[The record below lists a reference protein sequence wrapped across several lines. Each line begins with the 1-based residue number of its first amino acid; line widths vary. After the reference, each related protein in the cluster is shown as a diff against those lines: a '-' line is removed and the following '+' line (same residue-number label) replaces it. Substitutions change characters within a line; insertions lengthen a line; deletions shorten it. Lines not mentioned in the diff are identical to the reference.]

1 MTCVPRWRKRPP
13 TQICLLSATP
23 CSILASSHP
32 MTDGSLVPARLL
44 VFRVGTLACAA
55 EVDQVREILPRLPT
69 TRIPGAPPVVAGLV
83 NVRGTLVTVVEGWRA
98 LGQPQPG
105 PAAPPS
111 LETSQ
116 TQAPDAAGSTIIL
129 ELGQREASG
138 NGRTLIGFT
147 VDEVLDMLTTGPG
160 SETTLEDRKG
170 LPGVDPTLVRAVG
183 RRNGELFIVLDVAA
197 LLGPILTT

>member
-1 MTCVPRWRKRPP
+1 
-13 TQICLLSATP
+13 
-23 CSILASSHP
+23 
-32 MTDGSLVPARLL
+32 MTDGSLVSARLL

-98 LGQPQPG
+98 LGL
-105 PAAPPS
+105 PPLS
-111 LETSQ
+111 PTPSPEAGAT
-116 TQAPDAAGSTIIL
+116 GSTLIL
-129 ELGQREASG
+129 EMGKREDAG
-138 NGRTLIGFT
+138 NGAGAGRKLIGST
-147 VDEVLDMLTTGPG
+147 VDEVLDMLTGG
-160 SETTLEDRKG
+160 GETTLEDRKG

-197 LLGPILTT
+197 LLGPILTS

>member
-1 MTCVPRWRKRPP
+1 
-13 TQICLLSATP
+13 
-23 CSILASSHP
+23 

-98 LGQPQPG
+98 LGL
-105 PAAPPS
+105 PPPPP
-111 LETSQ
+111 T
-116 TQAPDAAGSTIIL
+116 TAPDESLGSGGSGSTIIL
-129 ELGQREASG
+129 EVAEGKHAEQG
-138 NGRTLIGFT
+138 NDHSARKLIGFT
-147 VDEVLDMLTTGPG
+147 VDEVLDMLTAA
-160 SETTLEDRKG
+160 EHALEDRQG

-183 RRNGELFIVLDVAA
+183 RRNGDVFIVLNVAA
-197 LLGPILTT
+197 LLGPILTS

>member
-1 MTCVPRWRKRPP
+1 
-13 TQICLLSATP
+13 
-23 CSILASSHP
+23 
-32 MTDGSLVPARLL
+32 MTDGSLVSARLL

-98 LGQPQPG
+98 L
-105 PAAPPS
+105 APTPS
-111 LETSQ
+111 ETSQ
-116 TQAPDAAGSTIIL
+116 PAQPEDTGSTLIL
-129 ELGQREASG
+129 EVAPAGDHRTTDG
-138 NGRTLIGFT
+138 NGRKLIGFT
-147 VDEVLDMLTTGPG
+147 VDEVIDMVAVGD
-160 SETTLEDRKG
+160 TTLEDRRG

-183 RRNGELFIVLDVAA
+183 RRNRGKDLFIVLDVAA

>member
-1 MTCVPRWRKRPP
+1 
-13 TQICLLSATP
+13 
-23 CSILASSHP
+23 

-98 LGQPQPG
+98 LGLPP
-105 PAAPPS
+105 PPS
-111 LETSQ
+111 PPTSSLEG
-116 TQAPDAAGSTIIL
+116 ALGSTLIL
-129 ELGQREASG
+129 ELGAAGTGGREAD
-138 NGRTLIGFT
+138 NGSHKLIGFT
-147 VDEVLDMLTTGPG
+147 VDEVLDMLAAGDHR
-160 SETTLEDRKG
+160 LEDRQG

-183 RRNGELFIVLDVAA
+183 RRNGELFIVLDIAA
-197 LLGPILTT
+197 LLGPVLTS

>member
-1 MTCVPRWRKRPP
+1 
-13 TQICLLSATP
+13 
-23 CSILASSHP
+23 

-98 LGQPQPG
+98 LGL
-105 PAAPPS
+105 PAPLVP
-111 LETSQ
+111 TP
-116 TQAPDAAGSTIIL
+116 PDAPISSTAASAVLDVAQGSTIIL
-129 ELGQREASG
+129 EVRGGENGADGESG
-138 NGRTLIGFT
+138 KAKLLGFT
-147 VDEVLDMLTTGPG
+147 VDEVLDMLAAG
-160 SETTLEDRKG
+160 EHTLEDRHE

-183 RRNGELFIVLDVAA
+183 RRNGDVFIVLDVAA
-197 LLGPILTT
+197 LLGPILTS

>member
-55 EVDQVREILPRLPT
+55 EVNQVREILPRLPT

-98 LGQPQPG
+98 LGLP
-105 PAAPPS
+105 APPTPPTPAPPPRGPRS
-111 LETSQ
+111 FLEG
-116 TQAPDAAGSTIIL
+116 AAGSRIIL
-129 ELGQREASG
+129 KRGGDGGGGGGGGAGGAGAGAEK
-138 NGRTLIGFT
+138 
-147 VDEVLDMLTTGPG
+147 
-160 SETTLEDRKG
+160 ED
-170 LPGVDPTLVRAVG
+170 
-183 RRNGELFIVLDVAA
+183 
-197 LLGPILTT
+197 

>member
-1 MTCVPRWRKRPP
+1 
-13 TQICLLSATP
+13 
-23 CSILASSHP
+23 
-32 MTDGSLVPARLL
+32 MTDGSLVSARLL

-98 LGQPQPG
+98 LGL
-105 PAAPPS
+105 PPLS
-111 LETSQ
+111 PTPSPEEGAT
-116 TQAPDAAGSTIIL
+116 GSTLIL
-129 ELGQREASG
+129 EMGKGDDAG
-138 NGRTLIGFT
+138 NGEGAGGAGGAGRKLIGFT
-147 VDEVLDMLTTGPG
+147 VDEVLDMLTGGGGGTG
-160 SETTLEDRKG
+160 ETTLEDRKG

-197 LLGPILTT
+197 LLGPILTS